1 MPERNRAMKK
11 TMVSV
16 LGLAAAFAA
25 GFAARGVMPGE
36 AVAHAQARPRV
47 YELRTY
53 TAAEGKLDALHARFK
68 DHILGFF
75 QKHGMTSV
83 VYFKPMDAP
92 LSQTTLIYLLS
103 HESREAAAKS
113 WAEFRDDPDWKK
125 ISASGGPLTS
135 KVESV
140 FLQPTDYSPMK

>member
-1 MPERNRAMKK
+1 MTK
-11 TMVSV
+11 V
-16 LGLAAAFAA
+16 LSALVLVTTFTA
-25 GFAARGVMPGE
+25 GFAARGLLPGE
-36 AVAHAQARPRV
+36 VVAQAQTRPHV

-53 TAAEGKLDALHARFK
+53 TAAEGKLDALHARFR

-75 QKHGMTSV
+75 KKHGMTSV

-92 LSQTTLIYLLS
+92 LSQTTMIYLLS

-113 WAEFRDDPDWKK
+113 WAAFRDDPDWKK
-125 ISASGGPLTS
+125 VSADGGPVTS

-140 FLQPTDYSPMK
+140 FLEPTDYSPMK

>member
-1 MPERNRAMKK
+1 MKK
-11 TMVSV
+11 TMVSALV
-16 LGLAAAFAA
+16 LAGTFAA
-25 GFAARGVMPGE
+25 GFATSRVMPGE
-36 AVAHAQARPRV
+36 AVVQAQARSRV

-53 TAAEGKLDALHARFK
+53 TAVEGRLDALHARFR

-75 QKHGMTSV
+75 QKHGMTNV

-113 WAEFRDDPDWKK
+113 WSAFQNDPDWKK
-125 ISASGGPLTS
+125 VSAAGGGPVAS

-140 FLQPTDYSPMK
+140 FLEPTDYSPMK

>member
-1 MPERNRAMKK
+1 MKK
-11 TMVSV
+11 TMTSILV
-16 LGLAAAFAA
+16 LAATFAA
-25 GFAARGVMPGE
+25 GFVTSRVMPGE
-36 AVAHAQARPRV
+36 AVAHAQSPRV

-53 TAAEGKLDALHARFK
+53 TAVEGKLDALHARFR

-75 QKHGMTSV
+75 TKHGMKNV

-92 LSQTTLIYLLS
+92 LSQTTMIYLLS

-113 WAEFRDDPDWKK
+113 WADFRNDPDWKK
-125 ISASGGPLTS
+125 ISEAGGPVAS

>member
-1 MPERNRAMKK
+1 MKK
-11 TMVSV
+11 TMACV

-47 YELRTY
+47 FELRTY
-53 TAAEGKLDALHARFK
+53 TAIEGRLDALHARFK
-68 DHILGFF
+68 DHLLGFF
-75 QKHGMTSV
+75 QKHGMTNV

-92 LSQTTLIYLLS
+92 LSQNTLIYLLS

-113 WAEFRDDPDWKK
+113 WSAFQNDAEWKK
-125 ISASGGPLTS
+125 ISSAGGGAMAS

-140 FLQPTDYSPMK
+140 FLVPTDYSPMR

>member
-1 MPERNRAMKK
+1 MQK
-11 TMVSV
+11 TIAKG
-16 LGLAAAFAA
+16 LWLAAAFAV
-25 GFAARGVMPGE
+25 GFAARGAMPGE
-36 AVAHAQARPRV
+36 TVAQAQTRSRV

-53 TAAEGKLDALHARFK
+53 TAVEGKLDALHARFR

-75 QKHGMTSV
+75 QKHGMTNV

-92 LSQTTLIYLLS
+92 LSQTTMIYLLS

-113 WAEFRDDPDWKK
+113 WAAFRDDADFKK
-125 ISASGGPLTS
+125 ITAAGGPVAS

-140 FLQPTDYSPMK
+140 FLEPTDYSPMK

>member
-1 MPERNRAMKK
+1 MTK
-11 TMVSV
+11 V
-16 LGLAAAFAA
+16 LSALALVTTFTA
-25 GFAARGVMPGE
+25 GFATRGLLPGE
-36 AVAHAQARPRV
+36 AVAQAQSRPRV

-53 TAAEGKLDALHARFK
+53 TAAEGKLDALHARFR

-75 QKHGMTSV
+75 KKHGMTSV

-92 LSQTTLIYLLS
+92 LSQTTMIYLLS

-113 WAEFRDDPDWKK
+113 WAAFRDDPDWKK
-125 ISASGGPLTS
+125 VSADGGPVTS

-140 FLQPTDYSPMK
+140 FLEPTDYSPMK

>member
-1 MPERNRAMKK
+1 MKK
-11 TMVSV
+11 TILSV
-16 LGLAAAFAA
+16 LGLAVAFAA
-25 GFAARGVMPGE
+25 GFAARGAMPGE
-36 AVAHAQARPRV
+36 AVVQAQAKPRV

-53 TAAEGKLDALHARFK
+53 TAAEGKLDALHARFR

-75 QKHGMTSV
+75 KKHGMTSV

-92 LSQTTLIYLLS
+92 LSQTTMIYLLS

-113 WAEFRDDPDWKK
+113 WAAFRDDPDWKK
-125 ISASGGPLTS
+125 VSADGGPVTS

-140 FLQPTDYSPMK
+140 FLEPTD

>member
-1 MPERNRAMKK
+1 MTK
-11 TMVSV
+11 V
-16 LGLAAAFAA
+16 LSALVLVTTFTA
-25 GFAARGVMPGE
+25 GFAARGFLPGE
-36 AVAHAQARPRV
+36 AVAQAQSRPRV

-53 TAAEGKLDALHARFK
+53 TAAEGKLDALHARFR

-75 QKHGMTSV
+75 KKHGMTSV

-92 LSQTTLIYLLS
+92 LSQTTMIYLLS

-113 WAEFRDDPDWKK
+113 WADFRNDPDWKK
-125 ISASGGPLTS
+125 VSADGGPVTS

-140 FLQPTDYSPMK
+140 FLEPTDYSPMK

>member
-1 MPERNRAMKK
+1 MKQLL
-11 TMVSV
+11 SV

-25 GFAARGVMPGE
+25 GFSVRTVMPGE

-53 TAAEGKLDALHARFK
+53 TAVDGKLDALHARFR

-75 QKHGMTSV
+75 QKHGMTNV
-83 VYFKPMDAP
+83 VYFKPTDPP

-103 HESREAAAKS
+103 HESREAAARS
-113 WAEFRDDPDWKK
+113 WSAFQNDPDWKK
-125 ISASGGPLTS
+125 ISSAGGGPLAS

-140 FLQPTDYSPMK
+140 FLEPTDYSPMK